1 MESRKVVQVLFDA
14 YVPVNG
20 RSSLQQLVSGQ
31 QVVSIFR
38 TGDEVGFET
47 FHRETFYVPFS
58 RVVRIQYED
67 GLKTSAPSVAGSGD
81 PPSPYGGATVRET
94 PIRPAKK
101 VRRRR
106 KQAKGGGVQSSSG
119 KELRDKP
126 AGAEDSD
133 AVPGRAGAGDNADQA
148 AG

>member
-47 FHRETFYVPFS
+47 FAT
-58 RVVRIQYED
+58 
-67 GLKTSAPSVAGSGD
+67 
-81 PPSPYGGATVRET
+81 YGM
-94 PIRPAKK
+94 
-101 VRRRR
+101 
-106 KQAKGGGVQSSSG
+106 
-119 KELRDKP
+119 
-126 AGAEDSD
+126 
-133 AVPGRAGAGDNADQA
+133 A
-148 AG
+148 AGQHIVRCLEPM